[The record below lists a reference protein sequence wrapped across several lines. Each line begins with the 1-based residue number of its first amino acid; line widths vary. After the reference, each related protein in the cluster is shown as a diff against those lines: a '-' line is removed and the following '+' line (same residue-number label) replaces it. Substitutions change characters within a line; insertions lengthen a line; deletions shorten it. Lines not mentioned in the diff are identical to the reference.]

1 MLQDTTTKAKYML
14 SRVDDFKVIFKD
26 VFKNGIP
33 SFRDEQGFFLLENEY
48 QEKFQE
54 KRNDVSIFNQL
65 LAVIKGRDLLN
76 VLERDF
82 NLLYIMKRIVLSLP
96 PISYLDADNRETL
109 AISFLANIVWKRIST
124 FTARWT

>member
-1 MLQDTTTKAKYML
+1 MLHDTNAKEKYIL
-14 SRVDDFKVIFKD
+14 SRIDDFKVIFKD